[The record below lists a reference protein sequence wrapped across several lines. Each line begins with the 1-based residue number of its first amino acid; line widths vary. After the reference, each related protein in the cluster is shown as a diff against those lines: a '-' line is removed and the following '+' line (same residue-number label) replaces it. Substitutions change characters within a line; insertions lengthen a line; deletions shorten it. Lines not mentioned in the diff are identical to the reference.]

1 MAKKSLMRSGG
12 NGTTIQQGPT
22 AVALSLGQTVA
33 DNYTGIVEDRKWVR
47 NEIRDRI
54 DKTKEYE
61 KKYGV
66 TCKACNNVLYRPHIE
81 DSLLSYYTE
90 FNRIL
95 DSLSR
100 FDSRHD
106 IAKLLESAVVE
117 VSRTSFDLFLKFVPQ
132 EQRESLILEYMN
144 SVKTKT
150 EELIRR
156 SAL

>member
-1 MAKKSLMRSGG
+1 MSKKPLMKLGS
-12 NGTTIQQGPT
+12 NGATIQQGST
-22 AVALSLGQTVA
+22 AVALSIGQAVA

-47 NEIRDRI
+47 NEVRERI

-117 VSRTSFDLFLKFVPQ
+117 ASRTAFDLFLNHVPQ
-132 EQRESLILEYMN
+132 EQREPLILEYMN